1 MKTIDWFGRLLLL
14 GLSSFATLF
23 LIGAMVQ
30 VSNTGT
36 PGPPPGERVIP
47 SPQAGPGESAPPRPG
62 SRAAVTASV
71 PAPAPPTP
79 QDQRELLRW
88 AEALTYA
95 VTALALFAAAGVV
108 VLLRLTAILSRIAD
122 R

>member
-36 PGPPPGERVIP
+36 PGPPPGERVMS
-47 SPQAGPGESAPPRPG
+47 SPQARPVDAAPPR
-62 SRAAVTASV
+62 SV
-71 PAPAPPTP
+71 PPRATPTPLPIPTP

-95 VTALALFAAAGVV
+95 VTALALFVAAGVV
-108 VLLRLTAILSRIAD
+108 VLLRLTATLSRIAD

>member
-36 PGPPPGERVIP
+36 PGPPPGERVMA
-47 SPQAGPGESAPPRPG
+47 SPQAGPVDAAPPRPG
-62 SRAAVTASV
+62 PPQAPARL
-71 PAPAPPTP
+71 PAPAPANP

-108 VLLRLTAILSRIAD
+108 VLLRLTATLSRIAD

>member
-36 PGPPPGERVIP
+36 PGPPPGERVMP
-47 SPQAGPGESAPPRPG
+47 SPQAGPVGAAPP
-62 SRAAVTASV
+62 AAGLPST
-71 PAPAPPTP
+71 APAPLPAP
-79 QDQRELLRW
+79 PPPMPPEQRELLRW

-108 VLLRLTAILSRIAD
+108 VLLRLTAILSRIAE